1 MKWTWRDP
9 GDPSRT
15 IELDFNYWTGAK
27 QLRVG
32 GELVP
37 TKNKL
42 MGWSHE
48 LALGPR
54 RAIVRVRV
62 KYLAL
67 PEAALEIDGSAIAP
81 LDAPRPLPAWTWAF
95 VAANLAIL
103 VASRGGAIPG
113 AIAGVGAV
121 GAIGAARSNL
131 RLAPRLGLA
140 GVSTGAAWAAFAA
153 LAHTFGG

>member
-1 MKWTWRDP
+1 MKWIWRDP
-9 GDPSRT
+9 GDPSRP

-48 LALGPR
+48 VALGPR
-54 RAIVRVRV
+54 RATVRVRV
-62 KYLAL
+62 KYLAV
-67 PEAALEIDGSAIAP
+67 PEATLEIDGSPVAP
-81 LDAPRPLPAWTWAF
+81 AEAPRPLPAWTWAF
-95 VAANLAIL
+95 VAANIAIL

-131 RLAPRLGLA
+131 GLAPRLALA
-140 GVSTGAAWAAFAA
+140 ALATGAAWAAFAA
-153 LAHTFGG
+153 LAHNLGG